1 MIVSFFYY
9 REWAKEET
17 QLNPIRRTSYEP
29 NFSMCVQ
36 PAFIIGTTNEDGT
49 DNFAPITWVS
59 VTCEQED
66 YLLVISMF
74 GTKTTKQNV
83 IRTGRL
89 SVNLVSRNILPLMD
103 YFGTHHA
110 RDGRKD
116 KMPYHVSR
124 GVAVD
129 VPVLDESPWVY
140 ECEVEK
146 TVTVGASTTFFC
158 RIKNVQIDE
167 RVEAQDAF
175 SIDLTQLDPV
185 IYSGLYHSIGNV
197 LGKIGD
203 FSQSE

>member
-1 MIVSFFYY
+1 MP
-9 REWAKEET
+9 
-17 QLNPIRRTSYEP
+17 LNPIRRTSYDP
-29 NFSMCVQ
+29 KFSMCVQ
-36 PAFIIGTTNEDGT
+36 PAFIIGTNNEDGT

-89 SVNLVSRNILPLMD
+89 SVNLVSRSILPLMD

-110 RDGRKD
+110 RDGRKN

-146 TVTVGASTTFFC
+146 SVNVGTSTTFFC

-203 FSQSE
+203 FSQSESLRQQKE